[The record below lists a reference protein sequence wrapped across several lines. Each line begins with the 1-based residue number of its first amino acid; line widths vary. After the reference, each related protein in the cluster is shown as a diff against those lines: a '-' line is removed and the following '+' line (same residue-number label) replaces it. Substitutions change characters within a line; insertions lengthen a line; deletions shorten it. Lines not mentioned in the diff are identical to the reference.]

1 MEQPGL
7 NPILKPFLS
16 GWLVVEQSGHFLD
29 ENQKLVFQVM
39 ENPLCMDD
47 HPAMISKMMG
57 IAHTRLFLHFQG
69 LDFFLTAK
77 KLDHAIKKLIA

>member
-29 ENQKLVFQVM
+29 ENQKLFFKSRKIRFVW
-39 ENPLCMDD
+39 
-47 HPAMISKMMG
+47 MI
-57 IAHTRLFLHFQG
+57 IRQ
-69 LDFFLTAK
+69 
-77 KLDHAIKKLIA
+77 

>member
-7 NPILKPFLS
+7 KPSSSLSYLDGWWWNNPVTFWMRIKSWFS
-16 GWLVVEQSGHFLD
+16 SHG
-29 ENQKLVFQVM
+29 
-39 ENPLCMDD
+39 NPLCMDD

>member
-1 MEQPGL
+1 
-7 NPILKPFLS
+7 
-16 GWLVVEQSGHFLD
+16 
-29 ENQKLVFQVM
+29 M